1 MIDDIVFDNT
11 DFIID
16 LDDEIDGE
24 VENISYGENLY
35 LELPESSG
43 SGETIWVG

>member
-1 MIDDIVFDNT
+1 MIDDIVFDT
-11 DFIID
+11 DFVVD
-16 LDDEIDGE
+16 LDDEIGGE

-35 LELPESSG
+35 LELPESDG